1 VKRFISGNVVSRK
14 GSQVFVMVA
23 TKVFEWKRSF
33 VTRASG
39 RTANPWPSQEAQ
51 FSVIVLAA
59 KALDVAVVSG
69 QDIFR
74 CFGVMCLTLPIV
86 VRISR
91 TCV

>member
-1 VKRFISGNVVSRK
+1 MCFN
-14 GSQVFVMVA
+14 GSAVLRHGQVG
-23 TKVFEWKRSF
+23 ERPI
-33 VTRASG
+33 RG
-39 RTANPWPSQEAQ
+39 LGQEAQ